1 MIVLTL
7 TTKKKRLRDF
17 FIKPETP
24 RHFYNYTFP
33 KEAAHE
39 PESNDRDK

>member
-7 TTKKKRLRDF
+7 TTKKQRLRDF

-24 RHFYNYTFP
+24 RHFNIYTLA

-39 PESNDRDK
+39 PESNDRDS